1 MPQATIYSVAL
12 AAGVSLAT
20 VSRVLNNPEKVKQET
35 RDRVLRVIKEL
46 GYRPNVIAR
55 GLASRKTTTVGVII
69 SDITRASVSEMLGGI
84 SDIASNYQYSIKI
97 FSVNEDSD
105 VIDSVQKIVSEQVDG
120 ILYLNDELSEK
131 RMQEV
136 KRILSQNNIPFVYAN
151 VVDDDETTPVVSID
165 YTKAAFEMTELL
177 IEEGRKNIY
186 LLSTAR
192 RYSVNEKKEL
202 GYTQAM
208 EKHALEPKI
217 FRTSGD
223 TVVNRQHF
231 SSFFKDKS
239 VDAAIGVRDSI
250 AVSFM
255 NVALENERLVPKD
268 ISVAGFQNT
277 KYALLS
283 RPMLTSL
290 DIPVYDIGA
299 VSMRL
304 LTKLM
309 NSLDVENIRISLP
322 HYIVKRGSTKSWH
335 YLTFYKQEVW

>member
-1 MPQATIYSVAL
+1 MANATIYDVAG

-20 VSRVLNNPEKVKQET
+20 VSRVLNNPEKVKEAT
-35 RDRVLRVIKEL
+35 RLRVLKVIKEL

-55 GLASRKTTTVGVII
+55 GLASRKTTTVGIVI

-84 SDIASNYQYSIKI
+84 ADIARNYKYSIKL
-97 FSVNEDSD
+97 FSIREEMNVSD
-105 VIDSVQKIVSEQVDG
+105 ILQDIVAEQLDG

-131 RMQEV
+131 NVEEV
-136 KRILSQNNIPFVYAN
+136 RNVFVENQIPFVLAN
-151 VVDDDETTPVVSID
+151 VVSDDPSVPMVSID
-165 YTKAAFEMTELL
+165 YEKAGYEITKMM
-177 IEEGRKNIY
+177 IENKRKNIF

-192 RYSVNEKKEL
+192 RYSVNDKKEA
-202 GYTQAM
+202 GYSKAM
-208 EKHALEPKI
+208 EEAGLEPKI

-223 TVVNRQHF
+223 THINRQHF
-231 SSFFKDKS
+231 ATFFSDKA

-255 NVALENERLVPKD
+255 NIARDNGRNVPED
-268 ISVAGFQNT
+268 LAVAGFQNT

-283 RPMLTSL
+283 RPNLTSI
-290 DIPVYDIGA
+290 DVPVYDIGA

-309 NSLDVENIRISLP
+309 SSKDVDNIRIVLP
-322 HYIVKRGSTKSWH
+322 HYIVKRDSTAK
-335 YLTFYKQEVW
+335 

>member
-35 RDRVLRVIKEL
+35 RERVLKVIKEL

-55 GLASRKTTTVGVII
+55 GLASRRTTTVGVVI

-84 SDIASNYQYSIKI
+84 SDIAQNYQYSIKI
-97 FSVNEDSD
+97 FAIHEDMD
-105 VIDSVQKIVSEQVDG
+105 VIDALQKIVAEQVDG
-120 ILYLNDELSEK
+120 ILFLNDELSEK
-131 RMQEV
+131 RIEDV
-136 KRILSQNNIPFVYAN
+136 KRIFDQNNIPYVFASVGAN
-151 VVDDDETTPVVSID
+151 DDTTPVVSID
-165 YTKAAFEMTELL
+165 YVKAAYEITKEMIQL
-177 IEEGRKNIY
+177 GRKDIY

-192 RYSVNEKKEL
+192 KYSVNDQKEE
-202 GYTQAM
+202 GYTEAM
-208 EKHALEPKI
+208 REAQLEPKI

-223 TVVNRQHF
+223 TSINRQHF
-231 SSFFKDKS
+231 SSFFKDKKI
-239 VDAAIGVRDSI
+239 DAAIGVRDSI

-255 NVALENERLVPKD
+255 NIALDNDRRVPEDVA
-268 ISVAGFQNT
+268 VAGFQNT
-277 KYALLS
+277 KYATLA

-309 NSLDVENIRISLP
+309 NKQEVDNIRISLP
-322 HYIVKRGSTKSWH
+322 HFIVKRGSTA
-335 YLTFYKQEVW
+335 